1 MKFKNK
7 YLIGGICLLLILS
20 VVTGCSKSKT
30 ITNSEGEEVEVV
42 YENDYV
48 KLVDYKGLEYSD
60 KLLEVTDEDI
70 DNRIEEYRQQ
80 NAQYEQIKEGTA
92 TEGSTVNIDYV
103 GTIEGDEFP
112 GGTSE
117 NANVQI
123 GSNTFI
129 EGFEEGIIGMS
140 VGETKD
146 VEAKFPDN
154 YGDEVLNGKT
164 ATFSITLNYICGE
177 KNIIPEL
184 NDEYVQSISEVNT
197 VDEYRTFIKDELTTS
212 NKATFESNVR
222 QELINYLVANCEFKE
237 IPKDMI
243 KERKKELKDSYVEYA
258 KMFSMEYEDF
268 VDQMLQTTEE
278 QLEKDIATEAETSV
292 KATLIFNA
300 IAENEKIEV
309 SDTDFDEYLSKQA
322 TQYGYTSPEELKA
335 SLEQNDEIEN
345 SKQQCL
351 NDKVYQLIFDNAIY
365 SASSEEESQLEE
377 TPPTDEVAETD
388 EAETTESEATEETV
402 EESTEVEE

>member
-117 NANVQI
+117 NANVQL

-377 TPPTDEVAETD
+377 TPPTDEAAEAD
-388 EAETTESEATEETV
+388 EAETTESEATEETI